1 MREDLALHLVIKH
14 LLLIQFKEDAD
25 QVKIDAM
32 FNQFAD
38 LKSKINGIESIE
50 YGTNQNPEKLN
61 KNFTHAVVVTFSSLV
76 ARDDY
81 LIHPDH
87 KDLEAVLL
95 SLLADLVVFDI
106 EC

>member
-1 MREDLALHLVIKH
+1 MIRH
-14 LLLIQFKEDAD
+14 LLLIQFKVDAD
-25 QVKIDAM
+25 PTKIDAM

-50 YGTNQNPEKLN
+50 YGPNQNPEKLN
-61 KNFTHAVVVTFSSLV
+61 KNFTHAVVVTFSSVV
-76 ARDDY
+76 ARDEY

-87 KDLEAVLL
+87 KDLVAVLL
-95 SLLADLVVFDI
+95 NLLADLVVFDI

>member
-1 MREDLALHLVIKH
+1 
-14 LLLIQFKEDAD
+14 
-25 QVKIDAM
+25 M
-32 FNQFAD
+32 FEQFAD
-38 LKSKINGIESIE
+38 LKPKINGVESIE
-50 YGTNQNPEKLN
+50 YGANQNPEKLN
-61 KNFTHAVVVTFSSLV
+61 KNFTHAVVVTFSNYV

-87 KDLEAVLL
+87 KELEAFLL

>member
-1 MREDLALHLVIKH
+1 MIQHI
-14 LLLIQFKEDAD
+14 LLLEFKKNGG
-25 QVKIDAM
+25 QNQIDAM

-50 YGTNQNPEKLN
+50 YGPNQNPEQLN
-61 KNFTHAVVVTFSSLV
+61 KNFTHAVVVTFSSVV
-76 ARDDY
+76 ARDEY

-95 SLLADLVVFDI
+95 SLLADLIVFDI